1 MVFTFGKYTIDAD
14 VERTREYYKTA
25 EFITDICDCDGCTNF
40 EKATDVFPKPV
51 RELFDKLGIDPKK
64 AYDTCAIVSVENG
77 AKILTDGLYLFF
89 GTILKEEQLF
99 EIIEV
104 DDIPIKIADRNPAK
118 IVDDYYVRF
127 GLSGDDTAVMG
138 VNFNVPWV
146 LNKENT
152 Y

>member
-1 MVFTFGKYTIDAD
+1 MVFTFGKYTIDSD

-25 EFITDICDCDGCTNF
+25 EFITDICDCDGCSNF
-40 EKATDVFPKPV
+40 EKATDMFPKPV

-77 AKILTDGLYLFF
+77 AKIYTDGLYRFF
-89 GTILKEEQLF
+89 GKILKE
-99 EIIEV
+99 
-104 DDIPIKIADRNPAK
+104 DHGMIAIA
-118 IVDDYYVRF
+118 DDYYVNF
-127 GLSGDDTAVMG
+127 GLSGDDTAVM
-138 VNFNVPWV
+138 VVDFNVPWV